1 MILKPKLVTQENLT
15 EMEAL
20 RKENAMLK
28 DDKEKAKKARG
39 KLDKKKE
46 DKVHAD
52 LLASDAARAKIKS
65 DPNSYAS

>member
-28 DDKEKAKKARG
+28 DEKEKAKKARG
-39 KLDKKKE
+39 K
-46 DKVHAD
+46 
-52 LLASDAARAKIKS
+52 
-65 DPNSYAS
+65 